1 MSSVHNSKA
10 TAASSD
16 GSAAQIE
23 NVGVDFSSNNIA
35 AAKDKDIP
43 SSQNADT

>member
-1 MSSVHNSKA
+1 MNSVAAKP

-23 NVGVDFSSNNIA
+23 NVGVDFSSNNMA
-35 AAKDKDIP
+35 AAKDKDLP
-43 SSQNADT
+43 GSQNANT

>member
-1 MSSVHNSKA
+1 MSSVHTNQ
-10 TAASSD
+10 TAATND

-23 NVGVDFSSNNIA
+23 NVEVDFSSNNIA
-35 AAKDKDIP
+35 AAKDKDLP